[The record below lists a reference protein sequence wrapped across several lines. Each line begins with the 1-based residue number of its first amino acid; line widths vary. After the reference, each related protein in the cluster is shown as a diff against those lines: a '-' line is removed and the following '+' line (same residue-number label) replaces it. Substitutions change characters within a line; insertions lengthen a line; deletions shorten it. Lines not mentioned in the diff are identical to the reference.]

1 MTLKTKENYLKA
13 MYMLAEEEG
22 VISLSGLGKKL
33 GVSTPTVNS
42 MVKRFQKEGW
52 VEYQKYKP
60 IELTLQGKKEAALV
74 IRRHRLV
81 EMFLVEK
88 MKFGWEEVHD
98 IAEEMEHVEAE
109 ILFDRMNDIL
119 GNPAFDPHGSPIPDK
134 DGNVLLRPYLSLS
147 EMKQGDRVIV
157 KALRED
163 NKDFL
168 DYLNSRHICLEM
180 EMLVEQIEAFDKSM
194 TISFEK
200 EPKVNLS
207 KEVCDRLLVERL

>member
-22 VISLSGLGKKL
+22 VISLSGLGRRL

-42 MVKRFQKEGW
+42 MVKRFQLEGW

-60 IELTLQGKKEAALV
+60 IELTSQGKKEAALV

-109 ILFDRMNDIL
+109 ILFDRMNDML

-134 DGNVLLRPYLSLS
+134 NGNVLSRPYLSLS
-147 EMKQGDRVIV
+147 EMKPGDQVVV
-157 KALRED
+157 KALRDD
-163 NKDFL
+163 NKEFL
-168 DYLNSRHICLEM
+168 DYLNSRHIRLGM
-180 EMLVEQIEAFDKSM
+180 EIFVEQIEVFDKSM

-200 EPKVNLS
+200 KTSLNLS
-207 KEVCDRLLVERL
+207 KEVCGRLLVERL

>member
-22 VISLSGLGKKL
+22 VISLSGLGKRL
-33 GVSTPTVNS
+33 GVSKPTVNS
-42 MVKRFQKEGW
+42 MVKQFQHEGW

-60 IELTLQGKKEAALV
+60 IELTSQGKKEAALV

-88 MKFGWEEVHD
+88 MEFGWEEVHD

-109 ILFDRMNDIL
+109 VLFDRMNDML

-134 DGNVLLRPYLSLS
+134 NGNVLSRPYLSLS
-147 EMKQGDRVIV
+147 EMRRGDRVVV
-157 KALRED
+157 KALRDD
-163 NKDFL
+163 NKEFL
-168 DYLNSRHICLEM
+168 DYLNGRHIRLEV
-180 EMLVEQIEAFDKSM
+180 EMLVEQIETFDKSM
-194 TISFEK
+194 TISIEK
-200 EPKVNLS
+200 EPSLNLS